1 MVEEDSSK
9 SDNEFFKAAI
19 AGDVQTV
26 TSLLDTADLKA
37 TDGDGWTVLHLV
49 VKAQN
54 RGLTRLILEHPQIDV
69 NASDN
74 EGWTALHLAVQE
86 QSRNLVRQLL
96 EHPEIDVNAKN
107 KWQSTPLMLA
117 VTSGNIDIVESLLRH
132 PKIKVDL
139 KADYYGRTAL
149 MQAAVKGHAHI
160 ARYLVTYGANVNVS
174 DKTGRNNALIEA
186 IKNRNFDIA
195 IYLLRTGTID
205 FSNRELRLQSLIWAS
220 RHRKQL
226 YNELDH
232 AIAVYFNR
240 FGGHPNN

>member
-1 MVEEDSSK
+1 MVEEDRSNN
-9 SDNEFFKAAI
+9 DNEFLSAVI
-19 AGDVQTV
+19 AGDVQAV
-26 TSLLDTADLKA
+26 SSLLGTADLKA
-37 TDGDGWTVLHLV
+37 TDDDGWTVLHFV

-54 RGLTRLILEHPQIDV
+54 RGLARLILEQPEIDV
-69 NASDN
+69 NAADN

-86 QSRNLVRQLL
+86 QSRSLVRQLL
-96 EHPEIDVNAKN
+96 EHPEIDVNARN
-107 KWQSTPLMLA
+107 KWQCTPLMLA
-117 VTSGNIDIVESLLRH
+117 VTSGNIDVVETLLRH
-132 PKIKVDL
+132 PKIKVDI

-149 MQAAVKGHAHI
+149 IQAAVKGHAHI

-195 IYLLRTGTID
+195 IYLLRTGMID
-205 FSNRELRLQSLIWAS
+205 FSNRELRLQSVIWAS
-220 RHRKQL
+220 RHGKQL

-240 FGGHPNN
+240 FGDRPSN